1 MCRWN
6 RSGFSV
12 ARVLRCLP
20 AFVNMERAS
29 KPMNLKK
36 QRFVQFAAL
45 TQSWYAL
52 VLLTA
57 LVGLLLVQHWEAVQT
72 GKSRHIELAVVGERL
87 RSFELETLEGKP
99 AIIDWNSDSRSTVL
113 YALSPLC
120 PFCEENLAAIQT
132 LAEGTASRYR
142 FIGVSLA
149 SGGLREYLARA
160 HYNFPI
166 YVLRKKSQ
174 DLKLPIAPDTIV
186 VSPKGVVTQVWH
198 GVYTA
203 RESMSLQRTFGV
215 VLDLQPEF
223 RN

>member
-1 MCRWN
+1 
-6 RSGFSV
+6 
-12 ARVLRCLP
+12 
-20 AFVNMERAS
+20 
-29 KPMNLKK
+29 MNLKK